1 MLEEKVQVIIG
12 MDTWQEAVTVADVVK
27 SKNLSDGQVVPV
39 ISFAAPTITPPLI
52 LRIWPFLIRMG
63 SDVTAQMDCI
73 GDIVSTYYWKRVVVI
88 YEDDGYGGGIG
99 RLALLSETLRNVGA
113 KIEYRIVLPR
123 LSESTDPYWDKV
135 AKQFEL
141 SNVQSRVFIVLQSS
155 LPTVTGLFKVAKK
168 MGLVGADSAWIITE
182 SIASLLD
189 PQGNHDMEGTLG
201 IKTYYN
207 RSTTTYA
214 SFQKKFRTKYS
225 DEDDSKPGIYALRA
239 YDIISIITKAMSTRT
254 TNSLHDSIVER
265 LSNYNGS
272 SGKMQLKGGFGFHQ
286 RLVNVSGTYRSSDDV
301 GNVTWPGNI
310 QRPSKGWAMPTDEK
324 IMKIAIPT
332 QNSPFIIVRGE
343 DPPDGFCI
351 ELFNMVVENLT
362 HLYLPHKFH
371 KFEGNFSELIER
383 VYDKTYDAI
392 VGDMTVLVER
402 IDKVEFTQP
411 YLESGLAMIVPDIS
425 DEEETWMFM
434 KPFTWQMWVV
444 TGAVLIYTTFIVWF
458 LEVPSSPDL
467 KGSLKSQIA
476 FATWF
481 TFSSLFF
488 AHREKV
494 YSNLTRIVFIV
505 WLFVVLILSSS
516 YTANLSSMLTIRR
529 LSPNVTDIEMLR
541 RTNSSV
547 GCDEDSFVRNYLEN
561 VLGFNPDAVVVINS
575 SYEPEEIRQKN
586 LSAVFLELPYALV
599 FMDKHKHKGY
609 TLTQP
614 TYNFGGFSF
623 VFQKGS
629 PITRDFSKIIL
640 DLLENGE
647 MRKLQNKWSTP
658 NNRPT
663 NTTSDM
669 PESLSLK
676 SFWGL
681 FVISGATSTFCF
693 LIAFTIWLKKL
704 YHQEAS
710 QGI

>member
-1 MLEEKVQVIIG
+1 MSSHSTVKTAQILGIFFPLLIIYFLSNLSYAVEAQDEKSVTNIGAIIDVNSRIGKQQKAAMEVAAENFNNQSETHELKLLFRDSGRDPFIAAYAAEHLMKEEKVQVIIG

-113 KIEYRIVLPR
+113 KIEYRIVVPR

-254 TNSLHDSIVER
+254 TNSLHESITER

-272 SGKMQLKGGFGFHQ
+272 SGKMQLKGGEVLLDSPRFRIINIVDGKTDKELNFWTPGFGFHQ

-310 QRPSKGWAMPTDEK
+310 TQRRRPSKGWAMPTDEK

-362 HLYLPHKFH
+362 HLYSLPHKFL
-371 KFEGNFSELIER
+371 KFEDNFSELIER
-383 VYDKTYDAI
+383 VYDK
-392 VGDMTVLVER
+392 
-402 IDKVEFTQP
+402 
-411 YLESGLAMIVPDIS
+411 
-425 DEEETWMFM
+425 
-434 KPFTWQMWVV
+434 V
-444 TGAVLIYTTFIVWF
+444 TT
-458 LEVPSSPDL
+458 
-467 KGSLKSQIA
+467 
-476 FATWF
+476 
-481 TFSSLFF
+481 
-488 AHREKV
+488 
-494 YSNLTRIVFIV
+494 
-505 WLFVVLILSSS
+505 
-516 YTANLSSMLTIRR
+516 
-529 LSPNVTDIEMLR
+529 
-541 RTNSSV
+541 SSV
-547 GCDEDSFVRNYLEN
+547 LEN
-561 VLGFNPDAVVVINS
+561 DGPGGNGPWRARGSHLSKKKNYINS
-575 SYEPEEIRQKN
+575 STPPSHYYGRSRALLRKRLRFRRPENDAVSVRLPRLVLVALL
-586 LSAVFLELPYALV
+586 LSLVQMGRVFKVSAL
-599 FMDKHKHKGY
+599 K
-609 TLTQP
+609 
-614 TYNFGGFSF
+614 
-623 VFQKGS
+623 
-629 PITRDFSKIIL
+629 FSKWCEIVRL
-640 DLLENGE
+640 N
-647 MRKLQNKWSTP
+647 
-658 NNRPT
+658 
-663 NTTSDM
+663 
-669 PESLSLK
+669 
-676 SFWGL
+676 
-681 FVISGATSTFCF
+681 
-693 LIAFTIWLKKL
+693 
-704 YHQEAS
+704 
-710 QGI
+710 